1 LYVRRIPA
9 ASTTDIR
16 AEGRQREEYM
26 KDTVYKVIIIGS
38 GPAGLTAAIYA
49 ARALLEPVIID
60 GIEPGGQ
67 LLATTEVENFPGFPE
82 GITGSELM
90 ESIRRQTQRFGAEFV
105 PKTAGKV
112 DFLERPFRIWAD
124 DGDLLRSHS
133 VIIATGSAH
142 KWLWL
147 DSEQKLRGHGVSSC
161 ATCDG
166 YFFRDKEIAVVGGG
180 DTAMEEALFLARLT
194 SKVTIIHRRNQFR
207 ASKIMSDRVMK
218 HPRIEVMWNSAV
230 DEVLGD
236 GETGVT
242 GIKVRN
248 IATGNEKVLPCSGL
262 FIAIGRDPNTSI
274 FDGILDIDKNGYL
287 VTMPG
292 STETSIEGVF
302 ACGEVQDKRYR
313 QAVTS
318 AGSGAMAAMDAERWL
333 AAIEVI

>member
-1 LYVRRIPA
+1 
-9 ASTTDIR
+9 
-16 AEGRQREEYM
+16 M
-26 KDTVYKVIIIGS
+26 KDTADKVIIIGS
-38 GPAGLTAAIYA
+38 GPAGLTCAIYT
-49 ARALLEPVIID
+49 ARALLQPVIFE
-60 GIEPGGQ
+60 GVEPGGQ
-67 LLATTEVENFPGFPE
+67 LLSTSEIENFPGFPE
-82 GITGSELM
+82 GVTGAELM
-90 ESIRRQTQRFGAEFV
+90 ESIRRQTQRFGARFI
-105 PKTAGKV
+105 PKMVSKV
-112 DFLERPFRIWAD
+112 DFLERPFRVWDD
-124 DGDLLRSHS
+124 DGELFQSHS
-133 VIIATGSAH
+133 VIIATGSSH

-218 HPRIEVMWNSAV
+218 HPKIEVKWNSLV

-236 GETGVT
+236 VETGVT
-242 GIKVRN
+242 GIRIRD
-248 IATGNEKVLPCSGL
+248 IATGQSHVLQCSGL
-262 FIAIGRDPNTSI
+262 FIAIGRSPNTSI
-274 FDGILDIDKNGYL
+274 FGGILDIDKNGYL

-292 STETSIEGVF
+292 STETSIEGIF
-302 ACGEVQDKRYR
+302 ACGEVQDKNYR

-333 AAIEVI
+333 AEIEVI

>member
-1 LYVRRIPA
+1 
-9 ASTTDIR
+9 
-16 AEGRQREEYM
+16 M
-26 KDTVYKVIIIGS
+26 KDSVHKVIIIGS
-38 GPAGLTAAIYA
+38 GPAGLTAAIYS
-49 ARALLEPVIID
+49 ARALLAPAILE

-82 GITGSELM
+82 GVTGAELM
-90 ESIRRQTQRFGAEFV
+90 ESIRRQTERFGAEFI
-105 PKTAGKV
+105 PKTVGKV
-112 DFLERPFRIWAD
+112 DFLERPFRIWAE
-124 DGDLLRSHS
+124 DGGLIRSHS

-147 DSEQKLRGHGVSSC
+147 DSEQKLRGRGVSSC

-166 YFFRDKEIAVVGGG
+166 YFFRDKEVTVVGGG

-218 HPRIEVMWNSAV
+218 HPRIEVQWNSIV
-230 DEVLGD
+230 GKVLGD
-236 GETGVT
+236 VETGVT
-242 GIKVRN
+242 GVLVRDVS
-248 IATGNEKVLPCSGL
+248 TGKEHVLSCSAL
-262 FIAIGRDPNTSI
+262 FVAIGRSPNTSI
-274 FDGILDIDKNGYL
+274 FEGILDIDKNGYL
-287 VTMPG
+287 VTKPG

-302 ACGEVQDKRYR
+302 ACGEVQDKNYR